1 MESSRYKHLEKGE
14 YPAGIVPGELNL
26 IDIGVNL
33 THADFAADLDSVLER
48 AQRAGVVH
56 VVVTGCS
63 LEDSA
68 AALALAA
75 RHPTLLSATAGVH
88 PHLAGTLAEHQLPE
102 LAALLQ
108 QPLVRAVGE
117 TGLDYH
123 RHYSE
128 PHIQRRVLGWHLEL
142 AEQYDM
148 PLFLHEREA
157 GADML
162 ALLRTHRPR
171 RAVLHCF
178 TGERPTLHAYLDL
191 GLWIGITGWLCDE
204 RRGTHLLEL
213 VGDVPAERLMI
224 ETDAPYLLPRDL
236 PEKPRNR
243 RNEPAF
249 LSHVAAAVARARGD
263 DVAALAQQTTCNA
276 RAFFGLP

>member
-1 MESSRYKHLEKGE
+1 MESSRHKRPEQGIH
-14 YPAGIVPGELNL
+14 PADMARCDLKLV
-26 IDIGVNL
+26 DIGANL
-33 THADFAADLDSVLER
+33 THADFAADLDSVLQR

-56 VVVTGCS
+56 MVVTGCS

-68 AALALAA
+68 AALDLAA
-75 RHPTLLSATAGVH
+75 CHPALLSATAGVH

>member
-1 MESSRYKHLEKGE
+1 MEPSRHKNPEQGIH
-14 YPAGIVPGELNL
+14 PADITPSDLSLV
-26 IDIGVNL
+26 DIGANL

-48 AQRAGVVH
+48 AQHAGVVH
-56 VVVTGCS
+56 MVVTGCS
-63 LEDSA
+63 LEDSV
-68 AALALAA
+68 AALNLAA

-108 QPLVRAVGE
+108 EPLVRAIGE

-128 PHIQRRVLGWHLEL
+128 PHTQRRVLGWHLEL
-142 AEQYDM
+142 AEQYGM

-162 ALLRTHRPR
+162 ALLRSHRPQK
-171 RAVLHCF
+171 AVVHCF
-178 TGERPTLHAYLDL
+178 TGERHILHAYLDL
-191 GLWIGITGWLCDE
+191 GLWIGMTGWLCDE

-213 VGDVPAERLMI
+213 VKDIPAERLMI

-249 LSHVAAAVARARGD
+249 LGHVAAAVARARGE
-263 DVAALAQQTTCNA
+263 DVVALACQTTCNA